1 MPSPTQRALARV
13 PDRLR
18 PFLVRH
24 RKLVKFLLVGGSCF
38 VLTMVVNFTLK
49 LTVLHEKPVVS
60 LTIATVL
67 ATVVSYVLNRQ
78 WSFRTNGR
86 QREAALFFV
95 VSGLAVLVN
104 DAPLIVS
111 RYVFDLREPAVS
123 YSGQEIADFVSGMIL
138 GTLLAMVFRYWAMKR
153 WVFVRYD
160 TDTDTAAP
168 AGRPEPET
176 EPQGVRP

>member
-18 PFLVRH
+18 PLLVQH
-24 RKLVKFLLVGGSCF
+24 RKLVKFLMVGGFCF
-38 VLTMVVNFTLK
+38 LLTMAVNFGLK
-49 LTVLHEKPVVS
+49 LTVLQAKPVVS
-60 LTIATVL
+60 LTIATTL

-86 QREAALFFV
+86 QREAILFFV
-95 VSGLAVLVN
+95 VSALAVLVN

-111 RYVFDLREPAVS
+111 RYVFDLREPDVS
-123 YSGQEIADFVSGMIL
+123 HLGQEVADFLSGMIV

-153 WVFVRYD
+153 WVFVAGTRP
-160 TDTDTAAP
+160 AP
-168 AGRPEPET
+168 AGEPEPER
-176 EPQGVRP
+176 V